1 MAAAV
6 RRGQCKL
13 HFRNRVYGPLTMPVT
28 ALATTPLLEVRNKK
42 KKKRKDV
49 QQYVHLPDATAAA
62 EAAELIA
69 QFGDHAAFEAAARAN
84 HSRGLGNVVHFCRWR
99 QIERMINLLTAE
111 DPGEV
116 TVH

>member
-1 MAAAV
+1 M
-6 RRGQCKL
+6 
-13 HFRNRVYGPLTMPVT
+13 
-28 ALATTPLLEVRNKK
+28 
-42 KKKRKDV
+42 

-111 DPGEV
+111 DVGEV
-116 TVH
+116 TLH

>member
-1 MAAAV
+1 
-6 RRGQCKL
+6 
-13 HFRNRVYGPLTMPVT
+13 MPVT
-28 ALATTPLLEVRNKK
+28 ALATTPLLQGGHKK
-42 KKKRKDV
+42 NDKRKVV

-99 QIERMINLLTAE
+99 QIERMINLLTSDDMDGA
-111 DPGEV
+111 

>member
-1 MAAAV
+1 M
-6 RRGQCKL
+6 
-13 HFRNRVYGPLTMPVT
+13 
-28 ALATTPLLEVRNKK
+28 
-42 KKKRKDV
+42 

-99 QIERMINLLTAE
+99 QIERMINLLTSGDMDGA
-111 DPGEV
+111 

>member
-1 MAAAV
+1 MAAAA
-6 RRGQCKL
+6 RRGQRKQSL
-13 HFRNRVYGPLTMPVT
+13 RRVDDPRHVFRND
-28 ALATTPLLEVRNKK
+28 PLLELWPTRKEP
-42 KKKRKDV
+42 RKDV
-49 QQYVHLPDATAAA
+49 QQHVHLPDATAAA

-111 DPGEV
+111 DPGEI